1 MDTDEFPM
9 EFPMTGTFALDPA
22 TLELHPAPLDPSQ
35 VVEGSPEVSE
45 CVVWE
50 SADERQARGVWQIT
64 PGVVTD
70 VEVDELFIVL
80 SGRATIEVE
89 GEPTIEVGPG
99 DLCVLESGARTTW
112 RVHET
117 LRKVFDV
124 TLPPEED

>member
-1 MDTDEFPM
+1 
-9 EFPMTGTFALDPA
+9 MTGTFALHPA

-50 SADERQARGVWQIT
+50 SADERRARGVWQIT
-64 PGVVTD
+64 PGIVTD
-70 VEVDELFIVL
+70 VEVDELFVVL

-89 GEPTIEVGPG
+89 GGPTVEVGPG
-99 DLCVLESGARTTW
+99 DLCVLEAGARTTW
-112 RVHET
+112 RVRET
-117 LRKVFDV
+117 LRKVFNV